1 MCLSN
6 VYNQP
11 AVHFYSPVSSSTQL
25 PSHRRRQSLHHSI
38 MFQVASHPTSF
49 TKHGHGYHQSA
60 PAPISSP
67 SVQLPR
73 TLARP
78 PFAEVSRDAIMAA
91 APELANVPAEY
102 IRRNLRPRANQYVP
116 FHNLSAIKH
125 TYLRLAPHR
134 MLAGISALAPSHLPT
149 SLPKSHLPS
158 SLNIPLRATSASQ
171 PTYPTHIL
179 AVSASRSSSN
189 DQLMVFPVHSVV
201 LASHCALLPRLPASH
216 QQPHS
221 PTLQLPV
228 LPLSLPSPVA
238 FSILHTFMYTHR
250 LESVLKALFP
260 VPAGFLQ
267 SLSHEAV
274 QSALAS
280 GSTLHQLSSYLCSSA
295 SSNLHTLT
303 THAAHVKELWQN
315 MAALG
320 LHDPELWDT
329 IDLAWEIVLGALNLA
344 AAGK

>member
-1 MCLSN
+1 
-6 VYNQP
+6 
-11 AVHFYSPVSSSTQL
+11 
-25 PSHRRRQSLHHSI
+25 

-49 TKHGHGYHQSA
+49 TKHGHRYHQSSPA
-60 PAPISSP
+60 PASSP

-78 PFAEVSRDAIMAA
+78 PFAEVSRDAIMAV

-102 IRRNLRPRANQYVP
+102 IRRNLRPKANQ
-116 FHNLSAIKH
+116 
-125 TYLRLAPHR
+125 

-149 SLPKSHLPS
+149 HMPKSHLPP
-158 SLNIPLRATSASQ
+158 SLNIPLRATSTSQ
-171 PTYPTHIL
+171 PSYPTHVL
-179 AVSASRSSSN
+179 AVSASKSSSN
-189 DQLMVFPVHSVV
+189 DQLMMFPIHSVV
-201 LASHCALLPRLPASH
+201 LASHCALLPRLPASQ

-238 FSILHTFMYTHR
+238 FSILHSFMYTHR

-267 SLSHEAV
+267 SLSHGAV
-274 QSALAS
+274 QSALAD
-280 GSTLHQLSSYLCSSA
+280 GHTLHQLSSYLCSSA

-344 AAGK
+344 AIGK